1 MPPAEPVFGATLFF
15 SMVFCMFQ
23 RILPRGA
30 DRFKDAVR
38 EDMIYL
44 DWAASAPPEP
54 AAMDEAR
61 DVSLRL
67 FANPSSPHARG
78 TAGGGE
84 ARRGARHVSRASSA
98 SMPGRSSSP
107 PAAPNRTASLL
118 LSLLDRHRLGGVERQ
133 KTRIVTT
140 EIEHSSVY
148 EQARILQAH
157 GISCTFVHPRPD
169 GTVDPAAVA
178 GAVDEHTVLVSVML
192 VNNETGAVQDVA
204 GIVRAVREA
213 SRGWGRRILIHT
225 DAVQALGKIPFS
237 LRDLDVDAASFSGH
251 KIGGPAG
258 RRGAVPEEGRGAG
271 LSLHRRGPGIGKEAG
286 HGEPARHLRD
296 DRGCRASH
304 REAGRA
310 TSPAPRRTRARLI
323 AGIREIPGAWTIPVA
338 RDEEDAARWSPYI
351 VSAAFPPLPAE
362 VVVRTAEE
370 KGFCIS
376 TGAACSSKK
385 KDRTRVPE
393 SMGLPPETARCAV
406 RISTGTSTTAE
417 QVDGFLAAMR
427 EAIPP
432 LLSISR
438 GRGA

>member
-1 MPPAEPVFGATLFF
+1 MLPAAAGFGATLFF
-15 SMVFCMFQ
+15 SMVFC
-23 RILPRGA
+23 I
-30 DRFKDAVR
+30 FKQFYR
-38 EDMIYL
+38 EEPVVSRMRPEEMIYL

-67 FANPSSPHARG
+67 FANPSSPHA
-78 TAGGGE
+78 AGRQAEEKLAE
-84 ARRGARHVSRASSA
+84 ARDRLAGLLGVDAGEIVFTSGGTESNS
-98 SMPGRSSSP
+98 
-107 PAAPNRTASLL
+107 SLL

-133 KTRIVTT
+133 KIRIVTT
-140 EIEHSSVY
+140 ELEHSSVY

-157 GISCTFVHPRPD
+157 GIACTFVRPRPD

-178 GAVDEHTVLVSVML
+178 GAVDENTALVSVML
-192 VNNETGAVQDVA
+192 VNNETGAIQDVG

-213 SRGWGRRILIHT
+213 SREWGRKALIHT
-225 DAVQALGKIPFS
+225 DAVQALGKIRFS
-237 LRDLDVDAASFSGH
+237 LRDMGVDAASFSGH
-251 KIGGPAG
+251 KIGGPRGVGFLYLRKGAAPGFLSMGGGQESG
-258 RRGAVPEEGRGAG
+258 RRPGTEN
-271 LSLHRRGPGIGKEAG
+271 LPGICAVTVAAALRNEKMEENTLRAQQN
-286 HGEPARHLRD
+286 AR
-296 DRGCRASH
+296 
-304 REAGRA
+304 
-310 TSPAPRRTRARLI
+310 RLI
-323 AGIREIPGAWTIPVA
+323 EGIRAIPGAWTIPVA
-338 RDEEDAARWSPYI
+338 RSEDDAAGWSPYI
-351 VSAAFPPLPAE
+351 LPPLPAE

-385 KDRTRVPE
+385 KDKTRVPE

-417 QVDGFLAAMR
+417 QVDAFLAAMR